1 MQSLKRIQN
10 ELAKCTFNI
19 ELVDESLSSM
29 WISVYDMSETLLSGN
44 QYANVLEITSF

>member
-19 ELVDESLSSM
+19 ELVDDSN
-29 WISVYDMSETLLSGN
+29 YTTLKVTMEGR
-44 QYANVLEITSF
+44 YASK